1 MLIKPFVKRYLFP
14 AMSLAIARPIYA
26 MSHGLSRI
34 RNKHVRAS
42 ILYDAMISSLPTPLM
57 YTKFGEEHFMIDTR
71 DKAGMS
77 KQIFAEGSYDFGDF
91 TRTLELLQQH
101 KLYPGPPTLL
111 IDVGANIGPICI
123 IAVARGY
130 SKRAVAIEP
139 EPHNCRLLRANIAL
153 NGLNEAITVHES
165 ACGMFDNETLDLELS
180 EDDLGDHRIR
190 LNSRP
195 DLDNEHERQKIQ
207 IESHTLDSL
216 CPVESVENTLIWM
229 DTQGYEGYVLAG
241 ARHWLEAQ
249 TPLVMEFDPYLMKR
263 ANSFELMKAALAN
276 YAGFHDL
283 WRNPNRFHTIGELDN
298 LYFELGEKR
307 EFGETGFTNILAIGK
322 ADVGFFR

>member
-1 MLIKPFVKRYLFP
+1 
-14 AMSLAIARPIYA
+14 
-26 MSHGLSRI
+26 
-34 RNKHVRAS
+34 
-42 ILYDAMISSLPTPLM
+42 
-57 YTKFGEEHFMIDTR
+57 
-71 DKAGMS
+71 
-77 KQIFAEGSYDFGDF
+77 
-91 TRTLELLQQH
+91 
-101 KLYPGPPTLL
+101 
-111 IDVGANIGPICI
+111 
-123 IAVARGY
+123 
-130 SKRAVAIEP
+130 
-139 EPHNCRLLRANIAL
+139 
-153 NGLNEAITVHES
+153 
-165 ACGMFDNETLDLELS
+165 
-180 EDDLGDHRIR
+180 
-190 LNSRP
+190 
-195 DLDNEHERQKIQ
+195 
-207 IESHTLDSL
+207 
-216 CPVESVENTLIWM
+216 M